1 MIKVEV
7 FSLPGCGQ
15 CSASLDALKQ
25 VVLSFDPHTFSWQE
39 IDLLAHIDEAVQLG
53 ILTAPAI
60 AINGRLA
67 FSALPSPKQLQA
79 ELTKHSI
86 P

>member
-7 FSLPGCGQ
+7 FSLPGCSQ

-25 VVLSFDPHTFSWQE
+25 VVQTFYPHAFSWHE
-39 IDLLAHIDEAVQLG
+39 LDLLTHIDEAVQLG
-53 ILTAPAI
+53 ILTSPAI

-67 FSALPSPKQLQA
+67 FSALPSPTQLQA
-79 ELTKHSI
+79 ELAKHSTL
-86 P
+86 

>member
-7 FSLPGCGQ
+7 FSLPGCTQ

-25 VVLSFDPHTFSWQE
+25 VVLSFDPHTFSWHE
-39 IDLLAHIDEAVQLG
+39 LDLLAHIDEAVQLG
-53 ILTAPAI
+53 ILTTPAI
-60 AINGRLA
+60 AINCRLA
-67 FSALPSPKQLQA
+67 FAALPSPTQLKA
-79 ELTKHSI
+79 ELAKHSS